1 VACGR
6 RARCECGMT
15 SPCKR
20 WTKWGPVSV
29 VSTLHGQG
37 LIEGR
42 IRCLLWRPTFPP
54 RQDPRTANGSWVKG
68 KEIPVDVLILAST
81 STCLRIVSRR
91 FPGKP
96 SLTAFPQDPRPLR
109 PGSAALELAPPFQ
122 A

>member
-1 VACGR
+1 VRKAGTVRVRDDLPLQALGEVGSRVCR
-6 RARCECGMT
+6 VDA
-15 SPCKR
+15 
-20 WTKWGPVSV
+20 
-29 VSTLHGQG
+29 HGQG

-54 RQDPRTANGSWVKG
+54 RQDPRTADGSWVKG

-81 STCLRIVSRR
+81 STCLRIVSQR

-96 SLTAFPQDPRPLR
+96 SLTAFLQDPRPLR
-109 PGSAALELAPPFQ
+109 PGSAALELTPPFQ